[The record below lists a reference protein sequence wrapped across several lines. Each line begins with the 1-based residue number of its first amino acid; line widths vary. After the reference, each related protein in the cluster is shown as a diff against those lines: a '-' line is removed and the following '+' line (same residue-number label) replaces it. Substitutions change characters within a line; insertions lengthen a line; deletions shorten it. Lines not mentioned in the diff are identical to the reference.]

1 MLFNVKKPSERKRLV
16 QSYQKI
22 HIFTAVSNKPIII
35 NP

>member
-1 MLFNVKKPSERKRLV
+1 MLFNVKNTVEKKKNS